1 MKYDINTKLKPIPLL
16 IYGLQWWVV
25 AVPSIIVM
33 GFVVGKLHFGT
44 DVSAQTLY
52 MQKLFGITGF
62 SLIIQ
67 VLWGHRLPLVI
78 GPASVLLI
86 GIISS
91 VSSGIPAVYTAI
103 MIGGAVVTVIAF
115 SGMLTRLQSVFTPRV
130 ITVILLLVAITL
142 APVIIK
148 LIFEDREH
156 GLFNLVFSLLL
167 IISLVVA
174 NKFLRGIWKAT
185 TLIWGIVI
193 GTGVCFL
200 ITGFPVRESIVIPS
214 STDHLQLFI
223 PFEFNLG
230 VILSFLFCSLA
241 LIVNELGSIQAVGHM
256 LNARKIANRTK
267 WGVGFTGLMNILS
280 GSMGV
285 IGPINYS
292 TSPGIISAT
301 GCASRYPLLPAGV
314 GLIVCAFLPSVVS
327 GLLYIPGVVM
337 GTLLLYIMSSQMSAS
352 LQMLVKEKAVD
363 NYENGLVVGL
373 PVMITLLISFAPS
386 TVMEQLPNILRPI
399 VGNGF
404 VMGVLMVFFM
414 EHIIF
419 GKKHKK

>member
-33 GFVVGKLHFGT
+33 GFVVGKLHFDT

-91 VSSGIPAVYTAI
+91 VSSGIPVVYTAI

-230 VILSFLFCSLA
+230 IILSFLFCSLA